1 MLGGWVKERAS
12 SLARLDRFD
21 VSRLCVDKVDYT
33 AGGTPYGT
41 DSGKLAYIRGVYPVR
56 VYFRIQILI

>member
-33 AGGTPYGT
+33 AGGTPPTGAGKT
-41 DSGKLAYIRGVYPVR
+41 RVSSRSISGPSVLQ
-56 VYFRIQILI
+56 IQILI